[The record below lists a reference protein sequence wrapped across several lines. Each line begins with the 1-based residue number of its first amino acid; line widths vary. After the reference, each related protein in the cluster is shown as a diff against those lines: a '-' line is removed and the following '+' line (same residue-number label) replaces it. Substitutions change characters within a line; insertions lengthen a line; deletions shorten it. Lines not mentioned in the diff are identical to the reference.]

1 MNELESNQLMD
12 FIHRLH
18 VEEENKLIDQEYFE
32 ESMQV
37 NKVPIVQVNRLDD
50 LVHEDSIH

>member
-1 MNELESNQLMD
+1 MD

-18 VEEENKLIDQEYFE
+18 VEEEDELIDQEYLE
-32 ESMQV
+32 ESIQV